1 MRSDYIFKEE
11 LQHVLAALSPENR
24 LVCEISLATG
34 LRLGD
39 VLNLRAD
46 QIRERVTVREL
57 KTGKSRVVR
66 FPAELL
72 DRMAKLSGKVYVFE
86 HRYDHRRHRT
96 RQAVFKD
103 LKRAAALF
111 RVPVHL
117 SPHSCRKVWAVEQ
130 YHRTGDLKRV
140 QKLLNHSSEAVTQLY
155 ALADLLTNRR
165 ICAGRSSS
173 RPH

>member
-1 MRSDYIFKEE
+1 MRSEYIFKEE

-24 LVCEISLATG
+24 LACEISLTTG

-46 QIRERVTVREL
+46 QIKERVTVREL
-57 KTGKSRVVR
+57 KTGKNRAVR
-66 FPAELL
+66 FPPELL

-111 RVPVHL
+111 KVPEGVGGGAV
-117 SPHSCRKVWAVEQ
+117 PPYRGFEEGAEAVEPQ
-130 YHRTGDLKRV
+130 QRGGDPAVRIGRRADR
-140 QKLLNHSSEAVTQLY
+140 EA
-155 ALADLLTNRR
+155 
-165 ICAGRSSS
+165 C
-173 RPH
+173 

>member
-1 MRSDYIFKEE
+1 MRSEYIFKEE
-11 LQHVLAALSPENR
+11 LRHVLAALSPENR
-24 LVCEISLATG
+24 LACEISLTTG

-46 QIRERVTVREL
+46 QIKERVTVREL
-57 KTGKSRVVR
+57 KTGKNRAVR
-66 FPAELL
+66 FPPELL

-111 RVPVHL
+111 KVPVHV

-130 YHRTGDLKRV
+130 YHRTGDLKKV

-155 ALADLLTNRR
+155 ALADVLTERR
-165 ICAGRSSS
+165 VKPGQRQAR
-173 RPH
+173 RN